1 MSLSDAEFAALAPFE
16 QEKVDPSHAHAL
28 WAAQEKAYRAAH
40 PIPPSVRMA
49 VHERAKGCCEDC
61 HAPEPLELHH
71 TTYNLAAVTDWHRD
85 EGNSIFGYET
95 PNVLR
100 ALCRS
105 CHLDR
110 HLVMGEFYAD
120 PEEAEAERDYI
131 SHMLRD

>member
-1 MSLSDAEFAALAPFE
+1 M
-16 QEKVDPSHAHAL
+16 
-28 WAAQEKAYRAAH
+28 Y
-40 PIPPSVRMA
+40 
-49 VHERAKGCCEDC
+49 ERAKGCCEDC

-71 TTYNLAAVTDWHRD
+71 TTYNLAAVTGWHRD
-85 EGNSIFGYET
+85 EGDSIFGHET

-110 HLVMGEFYAD
+110 HLVMDEFYAD

-131 SHMLRD
+131 AHMLRD